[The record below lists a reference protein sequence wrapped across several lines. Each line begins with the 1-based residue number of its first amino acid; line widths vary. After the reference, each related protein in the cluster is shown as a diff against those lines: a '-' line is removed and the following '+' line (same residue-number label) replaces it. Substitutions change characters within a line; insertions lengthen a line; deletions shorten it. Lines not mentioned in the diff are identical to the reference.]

1 MFTHGLC
8 LMNCKVAA
16 APSELDNAGY
26 CTVKRLVLGAALCR
40 SHLVLITKVHSSL
53 EARKHVVHN
62 PVPPVPINSGLQ
74 AITDGQERTE
84 RDKCAGARWS
94 NPLR

>member
-1 MFTHGLC
+1 MFTHGLS

-26 CTVKRLVLGAALCR
+26 CTAKRLVLGAALCR

-74 AITDGQERTE
+74 AITDGQERIE
-84 RDKCAGARWS
+84 RDKCA
-94 NPLR
+94 